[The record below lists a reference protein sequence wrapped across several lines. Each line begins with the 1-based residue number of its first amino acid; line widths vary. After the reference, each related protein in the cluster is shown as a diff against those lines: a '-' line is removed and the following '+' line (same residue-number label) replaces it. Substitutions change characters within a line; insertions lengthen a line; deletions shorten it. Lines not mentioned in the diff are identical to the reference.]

1 MTRVASARA
10 CRTRRGGALRS
21 LAGMEILLWLVPAGV
36 VTVLAMLWAGWQGR
50 RGRAELDRAEGVR
63 RLGRA
68 LERPAPSH
76 DPAPRRTPERSR
88 AVVVRRSAEK
98 R

>member
-1 MTRVASARA
+1 
-10 CRTRRGGALRS
+10 
-21 LAGMEILLWLVPAGV
+21 MEILLWLAPAGV

-50 RGRAELDRAEGVR
+50 RGRVELDRADGVR

-68 LERPAPSH
+68 LEQPARSYGA
-76 DPAPRRTPERSR
+76 APRRTPERTR
-88 AVVVRRSAEK
+88 AVAVRRPPAQPPVQPPAG